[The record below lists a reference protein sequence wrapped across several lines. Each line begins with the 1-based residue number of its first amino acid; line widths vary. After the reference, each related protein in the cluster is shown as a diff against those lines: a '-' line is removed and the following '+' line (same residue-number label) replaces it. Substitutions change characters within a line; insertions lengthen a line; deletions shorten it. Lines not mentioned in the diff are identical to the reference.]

1 MMTLL
6 AFVFAFGVLVV
17 VHEYGHYI
25 VARACGVKV
34 LRFSVGFGP
43 VVASRVIGRDGTEWA
58 LSAVPLGG
66 YVKMLDERESETEI
80 APADLPRAF
89 NRQPVWKRFLIVLA
103 GPAANILLAVV
114 LSTALYL
121 HGVPGMRPVVAGVT
135 PQTPA
140 AAAGFARGDVMLR
153 VGDTPVTTT
162 QDAVWALFSQAV
174 DRNTVEVQVQSLRG
188 ERMVR
193 ELNLEGMQTAQLDA
207 DFLDVVGFK
216 GLAPPMPTVVGKVVA
231 GRPAERAGLRSGD
244 HIMAVNGQ
252 PVADW
257 EDMTTQIAPRAG
269 ATLTLDVE
277 RAGER
282 LTLTLT
288 PDSVDDG
295 HGGHVGQIGI
305 GSSQDEKV
313 LDAYWAQYQVEAR
326 YGPVAALRHAAA
338 DTWGLAVGSLRIF
351 GKMLTGMVS
360 PRNLGGPITIAEAAG
375 NSAHAGWLPY
385 VNFIAF
391 VSISLAVLNLLP
403 IPLLDGGLLMYYM
416 FEIFKGSP
424 VSERVME
431 YGQRVGIALLLLLMT
446 FALYND
452 ITRHIF
458 HG

>member
-66 YVKMLDERESETEI
+66 YVKMLDERETDAEI

-103 GPAANILLAVV
+103 GPAANILLAVL

-121 HGVPGMRPVVAGVT
+121 HGVPGMRPVVAGVA
-135 PQTPA
+135 PQTAA
-140 AAAGFARGDVMLR
+140 AAAGFARGDIILR
-153 VGDTPVTTT
+153 VGQTPVATT
-162 QDAVWALFSQAV
+162 QDAVWALFGQAV
-174 DRNTVEVQVQSLRG
+174 DRNVVEVQVQPAKG
-188 ERMVR
+188 ERTVR
-193 ELNLEGMQTAQLDA
+193 ELNLEGMKTAQLDA
-207 DFLDVVGFK
+207 DFLEVVGFK

-231 GRPAERAGLRSGD
+231 GRPADRAGLRSGD
-244 HIMAVNGQ
+244 HILAVNGQ
-252 PVADW
+252 AVGDW
-257 EDMTTQIAPRAG
+257 DEMTAQITPRAG
-269 ATLTLDVE
+269 ATLALEVE
-277 RAGER
+277 RAGQH
-282 LTLTLT
+282 LTLSIT

-295 HGGHVGQIGI
+295 HGGHVGQIGVY
-305 GSSQDEKV
+305 SPDEKV
-313 LDAYWAQYQVEAR
+313 LDAYWAPYQVEAR
-326 YGPVAALRHAAA
+326 YGPLAALRHAVA
-338 DTWGLAVGSLRIF
+338 DTWELAAGSLRIF